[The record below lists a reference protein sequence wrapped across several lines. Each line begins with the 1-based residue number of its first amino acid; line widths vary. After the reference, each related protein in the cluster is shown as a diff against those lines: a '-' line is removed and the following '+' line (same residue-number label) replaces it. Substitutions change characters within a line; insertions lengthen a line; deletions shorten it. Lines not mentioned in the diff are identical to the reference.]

1 MPELETLDSCLVQ
14 RTSPLKYRKKV
25 RAFNPRSGQP
35 QFRIEEETKRRY
47 ELEVNFNKADVRKQF
62 IKFWHEHYPLE
73 TFLYHNKDFNEIA
86 EFRIVSDLEEAGSGS
101 RSGIF
106 KFVIEEVNLMPD
118 DFVAPSTPENL
129 LIDNISLSGFDA
141 SWDAATDNV
150 GVAGYRVVISG
161 GIYSNHEID
170 VGNDTSP
177 AVAVVLEN
185 GKIYVASVIAYDDA
199 GNPSD
204 PSSAVEFDTTM
215 RLLDVMGHKDNGF
228 AVFGLRKLRAAYSG
242 MCFRLKRDSD
252 DDETDI
258 GFDSN
263 GAYDLAAFNSF
274 VDGTTYD
281 ILKKYDQSG
290 AGNNLSLSSGKTSSK
305 LINGAFVM
313 EGASKYETPVI
324 DLSTTDKIAM
334 LGLYREDAVATNY
347 IWYLGTSFSAQH
359 GSFACYSPT
368 STIFYVRGKLTNV
381 IGRYKS
387 VVAAGGIWYLD
398 SMRID
403 SSKTHPNDMLF
414 RENGGDE
421 GGVVGTAQP
430 SGNFSSSLA
439 LYIGSDAHL
448 SWKEM
453 VFIKADVSSAQVID
467 GETDINDYYEVY

>member
-35 QFRIEEETKRRY
+35 QFRIDEETKRRY

-274 VDGTTYD
+274 VDG
-281 ILKKYDQSG
+281 
-290 AGNNLSLSSGKTSSK
+290 
-305 LINGAFVM
+305 
-313 EGASKYETPVI
+313 ET
-324 DLSTTDKIAM
+324 
-334 LGLYREDAVATNY
+334 
-347 IWYLGTSFSAQH
+347 
-359 GSFACYSPT
+359 
-368 STIFYVRGKLTNV
+368 
-381 IGRYKS
+381 
-387 VVAAGGIWYLD
+387 
-398 SMRID
+398 
-403 SSKTHPNDMLF
+403 
-414 RENGGDE
+414 
-421 GGVVGTAQP
+421 
-430 SGNFSSSLA
+430 SSLA
-439 LYIGSDAHL
+439 LELLAEGGDNTDVLGEAVAADEHLASLSSEGPIAPSSIGSPVVLTVPEDQLEDMRLTVISMLVHTNDA
-448 SWKEM
+448 
-453 VFIKADVSSAQVID
+453 FTGANGTNVSSMAVGDTIRLTGPTWDAGTENNDEQGASMPGPDFGGEGFNSNRDDIID
-467 GETDINDYYEVY
+467 RVRFHQGAVTAASVESGDANSDLAERHRFDNPTSRISITRTE